1 MKPGWCLR
9 LLPALLLPPLLLA
22 GAAAWG
28 GPLEDWRA
36 DAARVRLL
44 AENDVPRAYEE
55 AKRLRAALPPDA
67 TLADRARALNV
78 LTRAETYLG
87 MTDQAERHAAEAFAL
102 AAQAG
107 DRIGQAESDL
117 SMVLNSI
124 NQGRLDEL
132 VKVTQR
138 AVTTLEGTDRP
149 ELLAEAMLRL
159 TVMYR
164 RFEQMDESVQVAVQA
179 MEIARRSGHPLALVY
194 AHQGLALAF
203 GQSGRQKEAVEHQ
216 EQARDQARRAP
227 SRMLEGFTIAGI
239 AGDLVNKGEMVRAE
253 QLAREALAIHRDVGA
268 PFAISFGL
276 YGLANALTAA
286 GRYKD
291 ALPVLDE
298 SVAIYERHPNRIG
311 KWFSLNAR
319 SNVFQKLGDTAHA
332 RADAEQAYALAKSLG
347 HPIYLSGSATRLS
360 SIAADSGDHKRAYE
374 LAVEATEMTR
384 KAVHDKAGARMLQL
398 TQRYESE
405 SKQRAIDQ
413 LTRQTE
419 QQQAQLLQ
427 RELQQR
433 WLWTLLVAVALALA
447 GTALVIQR
455 GRRSHRQLQA
465 LNTQL
470 QASENAVRA
479 LNIDLE
485 QRVGERTA
493 ELRQQARYL
502 RTLIDM
508 LPMWAWF
515 KDTKSRYL
523 VTNRAHAQAQQLE
536 VDELVGRTDAELQA
550 GAAAEASL
558 AEDAQVMASGERRIV
573 EQAFDDALGTR
584 WMEVF
589 KAPVNDED
597 GSLLGT
603 VGVAQDISARKTAE
617 AAREAALAEAERLAR
632 LRSDFLA
639 QMSHELRTPL
649 SGILGFADLLQAD
662 AALNERQERC
672 VRIIQQ
678 SGQHLLNL
686 INDLLDMSRIDAGRL
701 ELSPTPVLLADYLR
715 SVGEIVAVQ
724 AAQKGLG
731 LSLALAPD
739 LPQAVRV
746 DDLRLRQVLLNLLS
760 NAVKFSDEGQVS
772 LRVEL
777 AGGPAGRPAGGLD
790 RGPTPRH
797 GVQLRFEVE
806 DSGIGMSALQLSKL
820 FQPFEQVA
828 EGSRRQGGAGL
839 GLAISRQI
847 VRLMGSDIQVESEPG
862 AGTRFWFELEVV
874 PCEPPEVATAPTAPK
889 VPTAAPQRERP
900 GADGEAEA
908 PPLHGAWAVP
918 PLEELQRLH
927 ALARTG
933 DMRKIREE
941 AQDLEQ
947 ADTRFAAFAQ
957 HLRELALEFR
967 SQAVSE
973 FIAFNVA
980 RVKTPD
986 VSDTGTDTD
995 APALAETAR
1004 LDKH

>member
-1 MKPGWCLR
+1 MKRGWCLR
-9 LLPALLLPPLLLA
+9 LLPALLLQA
-22 GAAAWG
+22 CAAAWG

-36 DAARVRLL
+36 EATRVRQL
-44 AENDVPRAYEE
+44 AENNVPRAYEE
-55 AKRLRAALPPDA
+55 AKRLRDALPRDA

-78 LTRAETYLG
+78 LTRAETYMGL
-87 MTDQAERHAAEAFAL
+87 TDSAERHAAQAFAL
-102 AAQAG
+102 ATQAG

-138 AVTTLEGTDRP
+138 AVVTLEGTDRP

-203 GQSGRQKEAVEHQ
+203 GQSGRQKESVEHQ
-216 EQARDQARRAP
+216 EQVREQARRVP
-227 SRMLEGFTIAGI
+227 SRMLEAFAIAGM
-239 AGDLVNKGEMVRAE
+239 AGDLVGKGDHVRAE
-253 QLAREALAIHRDVGA
+253 PLAREALAIHREVGA

-276 YGLANALTAA
+276 YGLAGALTAS
-286 GRYKD
+286 GRHQE

-298 SVAIYERHPNRIG
+298 SVAIYDRYPNRIG
-311 KWFSLNAR
+311 QWFSLNAR
-319 SNVFQKLGDTAHA
+319 STVFQKLGDAAHA
-332 RADAEQAYALAKSLG
+332 RSDAERAYALAKSLG
-347 HPIYLSGSATRLS
+347 HPVYLSGSAMRLS
-360 SIAADSGDHKRAYE
+360 SIAADHGDHKRAYE
-374 LAVEATEMTR
+374 LSVEAAEMTR

-405 SKQRAIDQ
+405 SKQRAIDR

-433 WLWTLLVAVALALA
+433 WLWTLLLAGALALA

-470 QASENAVRA
+470 QASENAVRV
-479 LNIDLE
+479 LNAGLE
-485 QRVGERTA
+485 QRVSERTA

-508 LPMWAWF
+508 LPMGAWF

-523 VTNRAHAQAQQLE
+523 VTNRAHASAQQRE
-536 VDELVGRTDAELQA
+536 VNDLVGRTDAELLPGRA
-550 GAAAEASL
+550 GESSL
-558 AEDAQVMASGERRIV
+558 AEDEQVMASGERTIV
-573 EQAFDDALGTR
+573 EQAIDDGQGLR

-603 VGVAQDISARKTAE
+603 VGVAQDISVRKTAE
-617 AAREAALAEAERLAR
+617 AAREAALAEAERLAK

-649 SGILGFADLLQAD
+649 SGILGFADLLHAD
-662 AALNERQERC
+662 GTLDERQERC

-701 ELSPTPVLLADYLR
+701 ELSPTPVLLAGYLR
-715 SVGEIVAVQ
+715 SVGEIVAVK
-724 AAQKGLG
+724 AEQKGLM
-731 LSLALAPD
+731 LSLVLAPD
-739 LPQAVRV
+739 LPPAVRV

-760 NAVKFSDEGQVS
+760 NSVKFSDHGQVI
-772 LRVEL
+772 LHV
-777 AGGPAGRPAGGLD
+777 GPVDGQA
-790 RGPTPRH
+790 PRD
-797 GVQLRFEVE
+797 GVRLRFEVE
-806 DSGIGMSALQLSKL
+806 DSGIGMSASQLSKL
-820 FQPFEQVA
+820 FHPFEQVG
-828 EGSRRQGGAGL
+828 EGSRREGGAGL

-847 VRLMGSDIQVESEPG
+847 VRLMGSDIRVESQPG
-862 AGTRFWFELEVV
+862 VGSRFWFELDLA
-874 PCEPPEVATAPTAPK
+874 PCEPPETATPQVLHRRETVTARQPPRDEGDWT
-889 VPTAAPQRERP
+889 V
-900 GADGEAEA
+900 
-908 PPLHGAWAVP
+908 PPLH
-918 PLEELQRLH
+918 ELQRLH
-927 ALARTG
+927 GLARTG
-933 DMRKIREE
+933 DMRRIREQ
-941 AQDLEQ
+941 AQGLEQ
-947 ADTRFAAFAQ
+947 ADPRYAAFAQ
-957 HLRELALEFR
+957 HLRDLALEFR

-980 RVKTPD
+980 QLQ
-986 VSDTGTDTD
+986 SSQATG
-995 APALAETAR
+995 AEAAA
-1004 LDKH
+1004 LDKG